1 MTASESLAKL
11 AGTERRLAARRTD
24 PYPNDIK
31 AEAIA
36 LVYETGTFTQA
47 ARTMAERYP
56 ERSPDFSL
64 VSRWFKQLDPER
76 WRELGEEREETF
88 KAGIM
93 EVGVQ
98 AVSRLSGSLQTLSD
112 AQVPITSGITIDKV
126 LELMKIQ
133 KGGGN
138 QMNVQFNLVTRE

>member
-1 MTASESLAKL
+1 MLSENLAVS
-11 AGTERRLAARRTD
+11 THRTD
-24 PYPNDIK
+24 PYPLDIK

-47 ARTMAERYP
+47 GRIMAERHP
-56 ERSPDFSL
+56 DRSPNFSNIA
-64 VSRWFKQLDPER
+64 RWFKQLDPER
-76 WRELGEEREETF
+76 WKEMGEEREETF

-98 AVSRLSGSLQTLSD
+98 AISRLSGALETQSD
-112 AQVPITSGITIDKV
+112 AQVPITSGITIDKA
-126 LELMKIQ
+126 LELLKLQ

-138 QMNVQFNLVTRE
+138 QMNVQFNLVTHD